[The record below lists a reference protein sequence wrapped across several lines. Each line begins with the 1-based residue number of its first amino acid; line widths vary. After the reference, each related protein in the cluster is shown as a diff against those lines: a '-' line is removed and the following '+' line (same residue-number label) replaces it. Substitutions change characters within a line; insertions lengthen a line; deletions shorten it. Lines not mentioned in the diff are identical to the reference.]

1 MMQKKIILLIEDD
14 HKSEAAIK
22 DVIGNDYDLKIVR
35 DEKGAAAFLSAHTP
49 DLILIDFD
57 LKKKDGLQ
65 IYRELRPNLKVIMLS
80 ASGNI
85 PLAVTATKQG
95 VVDFLR
101 KPINA
106 EELREAVERNL
117 EDIEKRFLFT
127 KNGGWLKGEGAR
139 VKEAL
144 KGIRDAVRGRRDVV
158 LNGGPG
164 TPLTDVANLIHLNGS
179 QNRKKILVLNLA
191 SYSNEN
197 FESHFWTNIKTILAI
212 PDANSLQREGDL
224 CGTLYLENLDSIED
238 IFKKSILD
246 YFINA
251 KKDVQVIFGS
261 QTKADN
267 YPTIKIPKIAERK
280 GDLPLL
286 LEYYLKKLSI
296 KYNKEIKFISADLL
310 GYLAN
315 YDFPGN
321 YIELEK
327 MIEEAVLSAK
337 SINLEPKNFPVAN
350 NGLIN
355 LSLQRSLSEDLPL
368 EEAKRGYEKRLF
380 GMLMEKTGGEEGA
393 VARFIDLPRS
403 RVKDLLD

>member
-1 MMQKKIILLIEDD
+1 MIEDD

-22 DVIGNDYDLKIVR
+22 DVIGHDYNLKIVK
-35 DEKGAAAFLSAHTP
+35 DEKGASAFLASHTP

-65 IYRELRPNLKVIMLS
+65 IYRELRPNLRVIMLS

-101 KPINA
+101 KPINPD
-106 EELREAVERNL
+106 ELREAVERNI
-117 EDIEKRFLFT
+117 EEPEKRLCFLD
-127 KNGGWLKGEGAR
+127 NAGWLRGES
-139 VKEAL
+139 VKIREAL
-144 KGIRDAVRGRRDVV
+144 KGIRAAVKGRRDVV
-158 LNGGPG
+158 LVGEWGIPLKDAASFIHANG
-164 TPLTDVANLIHLNGS
+164 IQS
-179 QNRKKILVLNLA
+179 RKKLLVINLA
-191 SYSNEN
+191 SYANEN
-197 FESHFWTNIKTILAI
+197 LESHFWTSLKTILAI
-212 PDANSLQREGDL
+212 PDANSLQREADL
-224 CGTLYLENLDSIED
+224 CGTLYLENLNSVEESFKESMLSY
-238 IFKKSILD
+238 FKK
-246 YFINA
+246 A

-261 QTKADN
+261 RSKEAGFLN
-267 YPTIKIPKIAERK
+267 IKLPKIAERK
-280 GDLPLL
+280 EDLPLL
-286 LEYYLKKLSI
+286 LEYYLKKISI
-296 KYNKEIKFISADLL
+296 KYNKAVKYISSDLL
-310 GYLAN
+310 EYLAS

-337 SINLEPKNFPVAN
+337 GVNLDPKNFPLSN

-355 LSLQRSLSEDLPL
+355 SSLKKSLSEDLSL
-368 EEAKRGYEKRLF
+368 EEAKRGYEKKLF
-380 GMLMEKTGGEEGA
+380 GILMEKMGGEEGA

>member
-1 MMQKKIILLIEDD
+1 MKKTILLIEDD

-22 DVIGNDYDLKIVR
+22 DVIGHDYNLKVVK
-35 DEKGAAAFLSAHTP
+35 DEKGAADFLSSHTP

-65 IYRELRPNLKVIMLS
+65 IYRELRPNLRVIMLS

-101 KPINA
+101 KPVNPD
-106 EELREAVERNL
+106 ELRGAVERNI
-117 EDIEKRFLFT
+117 EEPEKRLRFLD
-127 KNGGWLKGEGAR
+127 NAGWLRGESAKI
-139 VKEAL
+139 KEAL
-144 KGIRDAVRGRRDVV
+144 KGIREAVRGKRDAV
-158 LNGGPG
+158 LVGERGIPLKDAASFIHANG
-164 TPLTDVANLIHLNGS
+164 IQS
-179 QNRKKILVLNLA
+179 RKKLLVINLA
-191 SYSNEN
+191 SYANEN
-197 FESHFWTNIKTILAI
+197 LESHFWTSLKTILAV
-212 PDANSLQREGDL
+212 PDANSLQREADL
-224 CGTLYLENLDSIED
+224 CGTLYLENLNSVEESFKESILSY
-238 IFKKSILD
+238 FKK
-246 YFINA
+246 A

-261 QTKADN
+261 RSKEEEFLN
-267 YPTIKIPKIAERK
+267 IKLPKIAERK
-280 GDLPLL
+280 EDLPLL
-286 LEYYLKKLSI
+286 LEYYLKKISI
-296 KYNKEIKFISADLL
+296 KYNKAVKYISSDLL
-310 GYLAN
+310 EYLAS

-337 SINLEPKNFPVAN
+337 GTNLDPKNFPLSN

-355 LSLQRSLSEDLPL
+355 SSLKRSLSEDLSL

-380 GMLMEKTGGEEGA
+380 GVLMEKTGGEEGA

-403 RVKDLLD
+403 RVKDLID